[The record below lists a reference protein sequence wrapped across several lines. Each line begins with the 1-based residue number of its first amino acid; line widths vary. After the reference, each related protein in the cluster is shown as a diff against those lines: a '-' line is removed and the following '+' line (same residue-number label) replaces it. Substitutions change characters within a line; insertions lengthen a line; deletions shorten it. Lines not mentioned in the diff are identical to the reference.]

1 MKKEKKIV
9 SHTSSVKP
17 KLTSDHMKD
26 RLRHCLAKIDKT
38 TIHGVPRMKF
48 KSMYNEIHV
57 DEKWFYLVQVNSRC
71 LLAFDEAKPA
81 AKYVTHKSHITKVMF
96 LSVVARPRYIPETR
110 KWFDGLIG
118 IYPVGEFDLYTRSS
132 KNHRAGDVKW
142 TNINM
147 DRELYQHMILDL
159 VLPDIK
165 KKMPPSDRNFVL
177 QQDGARVHLS
187 DDDPSFKA
195 KVTELFG
202 NEDAVK
208 LYTQP
213 AQSPDLNVND
223 LGFFNSLQSKYYEE
237 SPRNAIE
244 MIEMVEKVYKR
255 YPMEKLN
262 RIWLTLQSVMNEII
276 DRSGANNYEIPHMNK
291 EGLERINELPV
302 SLFVTEDAR
311 RHDLNTVVED

>member
-1 MKKEKKIV
+1 MGAERKKRVAVSKQLKKELFMACLMRVSRGILPKGSFQKIGESFNV
-9 SHTSSVKP
+9 HAKTVGRLWNAILRQVPEYQPTDLLDTTS
-17 KLTSDHMKD
+17 L
-26 RLRHCLAKIDKT
+26 LAKIRDT
-38 TIHGVPRMKF
+38 A
-48 KSMYNEIHV
+48 
-57 DEKWFYLVQVNSRC
+57 L
-71 LLAFDEAKPA
+71 
-81 AKYVTHKSHITKVMF
+81 
-96 LSVVARPRYIPETR
+96 
-110 KWFDGLIG
+110 
-118 IYPVGEFDLYTRSS
+118 
-132 KNHRAGDVKW
+132 KNHRAGDVKR

-147 DRELYQHMILDL
+147 DRELYQHMTLDL
-159 VLPDIK
+159 VLLDIK

-187 DDDPSFKA
+187 DDDPSLKV

-244 MIEMVEKVYKR
+244 IIEMVETVYKS

-262 RIWLTLQSVMNEII
+262 RIWLTLQSVMNE
-276 DRSGANNYEIPHMNK
+276 MK

-311 RHDLNTVVED
+311 THDLDTVVEV